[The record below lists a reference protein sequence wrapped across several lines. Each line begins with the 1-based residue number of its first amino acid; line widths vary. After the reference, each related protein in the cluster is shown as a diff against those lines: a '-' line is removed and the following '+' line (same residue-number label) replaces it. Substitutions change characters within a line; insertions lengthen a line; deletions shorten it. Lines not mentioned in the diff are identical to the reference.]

1 MWQPFLR
8 RGSLIMLFG
17 TLALVNSA
25 CSKDESASI
34 PSPTPSQAST
44 PLPSPSPPPKPQ
56 VQKPQPAN
64 TSDTY
69 SEAIDT
75 ASSAVTISQSAVS
88 REDWGLVA
96 NRWQDA
102 INLLKTV
109 PASNQNYKN
118 AQQKLSQYQNL
129 LTDAKVRSTPPP
141 PKPKQGDSNPQFFS
155 VPVKGRPG
163 GTPLIEV
170 TFNGKKF
177 DMLFDTGATNTLITL
192 AMAYTLDL
200 KAIGT
205 TQGLV
210 ADGAIVELPLA
221 VIESMEINGRVKR
234 KLEVAVA
241 PARMPIGLL
250 GQDFFEGYDIAI
262 KENVIEFRRRAGL

>member
-8 RGSLIMLFG
+8 RGSLILLFG
-17 TLALVNSA
+17 TLALINAA
-25 CSKDESASI
+25 CSNNESASI
-34 PSPTPSQAST
+34 PSPTPSPAST
-44 PLPSPSPPPKPQ
+44 PSPSPSPPPKPQ
-56 VQKPQPAN
+56 VQKPQPSN

-69 SEAIDT
+69 SQAIDT

-96 NRWQDA
+96 SRWQDA
-102 INLLKTV
+102 INLLKAV
-109 PASNQNYKN
+109 PDSSQNYKN

-129 LTDAKVRSTPPP
+129 LADAKVRSTPPP
-141 PKPKQGDSNPQFFS
+141 PKPKQGDSNLPFFS
-155 VPVKGRPG
+155 VPIKGRPG

-170 TFNGKKF
+170 IFNGRKF
-177 DMLFDTGATNTLITL
+177 DMLFDTGASSTLITL

-200 KAIGT
+200 KAVGT
-205 TQGLV
+205 TQKMV
-210 ADGAIVELPLA
+210 ADGAIVELPLT
-221 VIESMEINGRVKR
+221 VVESTEISGRVKR

-241 PARMPIGLL
+241 PPSMPIGLL

-262 KENVIEFRRRAGL
+262 KENVIEFRRRPGL